1 MMNNNNSIS
10 LFRPTIIISLCLFVA
25 SAALLFPATKLSQ
38 KAAMLPVF
46 MLVSMMV
53 LTVILAIQE
62 LRKARTG
69 KAPSKSKINSPNRVV
84 GAMVSIFLFMLSA
97 DYLGFYL
104 STAVF
109 LPACAYCFGCRN
121 VKVLIA
127 ADVIVVAV
135 IYVVFSLAMSKGFP
149 TGSIW

>member
-1 MMNNNNSIS
+1 MNNNNSIS

-25 SAALLFPATKLSQ
+25 SAALLFPATSLSK
-38 KAAMLPVF
+38 KAALLPVS
-46 MLVSMMV
+46 MLVAMMV

-62 LRKARTG
+62 LRKARQESV
-69 KAPSKSKINSPNRVV
+69 PSKSKISSPKRIV
-84 GAMVSIFLFMLSA
+84 GAMVSIFLFMVSA
-97 DYLGFYL
+97 DYFGFYL

-109 LPACAYCFGCRN
+109 LPVCAYCFGCRN

-127 ADVIVVAV
+127 ADVIVVAL
-135 IYVVFSLAMSKGFP
+135 IYVVFGLAMSKGFP